1 MIENLGN
8 QIKKIRNEKGLSQ
21 KRFGEKVGISGKSIS
36 AYETGKVIPPMT
48 ILEKI
53 TSTYQSTIRTPNLKT
68 REKLLHGLGNIQQQ
82 IKDLENNLQE
92 LE

>member
-1 MIENLGN
+1 MIEDLGN

-36 AYETGKVIPPMT
+36 AYETGKVVPPII

-53 TSTYQSTIRTPNLKT
+53 TSTYQTTIRTPNLKT
-68 REKLLHGLGNIQQQ
+68 REKFLRRLENIQKQ
-82 IKDLENNLQE
+82 IKDLENNLRE

>member
-1 MIENLGN
+1 MIEDLGN
-8 QIKKIRNEKGLSQ
+8 QIRKIRNEKGLSQ

-36 AYETGKVIPPMT
+36 AYETGKVVPPII

-53 TSTYQSTIRTPNLKT
+53 TSIYQTTIKTPNLKT
-68 REKLLHGLGNIQQQ
+68 REKFLHGLGNIQKQ
-82 IKDLENNLQE
+82 IKDLENSLQE